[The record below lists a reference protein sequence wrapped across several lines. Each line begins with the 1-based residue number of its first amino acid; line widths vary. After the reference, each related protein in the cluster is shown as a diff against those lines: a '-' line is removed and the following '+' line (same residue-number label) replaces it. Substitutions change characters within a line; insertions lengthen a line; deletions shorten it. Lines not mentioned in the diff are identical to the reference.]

1 MLKRLFFHC
10 EKCGKK
16 LIERKPNGTWSF
28 VFGKPRKEDDK
39 FDVEAEPA
47 VRMKIH
53 GSIKMRCLRRSCRR
67 KHPTHWNTLN
77 FFPNASFQLGSVVEI
92 TGEAGEVSSGN
103 ELNQ

>member
-28 VFGKPRKEDDK
+28 VFGKPRKEGDE

-47 VRMKIH
+47 VRMKVH

-67 KHPTHWNTLN
+67 KHPLYWNTLN
-77 FFPNASFQLGSVVEI
+77 FFPNASSLGSVEI
-92 TGEAGEVSSGN
+92 TDDPGEVSSGS
-103 ELNQ
+103 ELN